1 MLNNGWLRFPQ
12 SYFLLEQVGRADL
25 HHLANDA
32 ERVLNVSAEYMR
44 LGMYSQAL
52 NVLSRAYPAAVVDES
67 EPGIPPPDKH
77 PMVAYYRGYCREKL
91 GQSGSADFN
100 AASKLSPNY
109 VFPNREED
117 LEVLTAAL
125 IADSHD
131 ASAHYLLGTLYFS
144 KGMTD
149 EALAEW
155 EETRRLNPQIPVLH
169 ASLGR
174 ALLHEKENAEQAL
187 MAFQEGLRTDP
198 QNVELYTGMDQ
209 TLSILQRA
217 PQERVAALERYPD
230 RANMPS
236 PLVYEL
242 ILNLTEAGEFE
253 KAAALFHNRF
263 FQRAEGGTNVR
274 QVWLEMQMQRALS
287 FAQHGQCSEAI
298 QVADHMAEPVSDL
311 AFTRDGLDPFLRSA
325 RFSYLFGKV
334 YKTCKVPDLARSNF
348 KKAAEQSRPE
358 DAVWSWRASQ
368 ELPDF
373 DERAANQRLQTIL
386 ERTKSDGDMSSR
398 RGWLLYNA
406 AMLDRAVGNTQR
418 AEREFREAFL
428 HPDQLMTYHLTRIEL
443 SGSNP

>member
-1 MLNNGWLRFPQ
+1 
-12 SYFLLEQVGRADL
+12 
-25 HHLANDA
+25 
-32 ERVLNVSAEYMR
+32 
-44 LGMYSQAL
+44 
-52 NVLSRAYPAAVVDES
+52 
-67 EPGIPPPDKH
+67 
-77 PMVAYYRGYCREKL
+77 MVAYYRGYCREKL
-91 GQSGSADFN
+91 GQSGSADFS
-100 AASKLSPNY
+100 AASKLSASY
-109 VFPNREED
+109 VFPNRAED
-117 LEVLTAAL
+117 LEVLTATL

-155 EETRRLNPQIPVLH
+155 EQTRRLNPQIPVLH

-187 MAFQEGLRTDP
+187 MAFQEGLQTDP

-209 TLSILQRA
+209 TLSILQRP

-274 QVWLEMQMQRALS
+274 QVWLEMQMQWALS

-298 QVADHMAEPVSDL
+298 RVADHIAEPVSDL
-311 AFTRDGLDPFLRSA
+311 AFTRDGMEPFLRSA
-325 RFSYLFGKV
+325 RSSYLLGKV
-334 YKTCKVPDLARSNF
+334 YKTCKVPDLARSKF
-348 KKAAEQSRPE
+348 KQAADQSQPG

-373 DERAANQRLQTIL
+373 DERAARQRLQSIL

-428 HPDQLMTYHLTRIEL
+428 HPDQLLTYHLMRMEL
-443 SGSNP
+443 SGSNR